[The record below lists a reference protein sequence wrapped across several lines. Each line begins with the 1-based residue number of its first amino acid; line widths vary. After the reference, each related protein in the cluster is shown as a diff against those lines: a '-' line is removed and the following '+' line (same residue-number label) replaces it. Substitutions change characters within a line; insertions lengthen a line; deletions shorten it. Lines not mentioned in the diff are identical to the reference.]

1 MHPPIVYFMNTD
13 YPNPKAHSIQITKVL
28 FGLSRHTDVTFICNK
43 LTAKGDLFKKILD
56 QYGYDLSPVRFL
68 EIPKKKLTGFLFYVT
83 LARLC
88 KEFDKN
94 TVFYTRSYNIAKRL
108 GRTRP
113 FHLRKVI
120 LESHKKS
127 GYHKEDNVENS
138 RYASLRGNIEKNNK
152 SKSTLKKIYKHV
164 DAITFTSNESRRIIE
179 EEVGVRHTQFIWYPL
194 DGRRFDKPRD
204 KKIVYCGSLA
214 TNKLIDL
221 LLDALPLGSH
231 SIQIDIL
238 GGTSKDIE
246 RVKDEAEQRGVLDNL
261 TFLGSVP
268 YSKVPEVLAR
278 YRYGLSLMEGLKV
291 TDYVECGLVPIIPRI
306 PMYTEIFDSRNAI
319 FFKADDPAS
328 LGQTLTTL
336 DQLPIASFERDSL
349 LTTFSVDATAQKILG
364 LVHTCMSI

>member
-1 MHPPIVYFMNTD
+1 
-13 YPNPKAHSIQITKVL
+13 
-28 FGLSRHTDVTFICNK
+28 
-43 LTAKGDLFKKILD
+43 
-56 QYGYDLSPVRFL
+56 
-68 EIPKKKLTGFLFYVT
+68 
-83 LARLC
+83 
-88 KEFDKN
+88 
-94 TVFYTRSYNIAKRL
+94 
-108 GRTRP
+108 
-113 FHLRKVI
+113 
-120 LESHKKS
+120 
-127 GYHKEDNVENS
+127 
-138 RYASLRGNIEKNNK
+138 
-152 SKSTLKKIYKHV
+152 V
-164 DAITFTSNESRRIIE
+164 DAITFTSNESRRIVE
-179 EEVGVRHTQFIWYPL
+179 KEVGVRHTEFIWYPL

-246 RVKDEAEQRGVLDNL
+246 RVKDEAEQKGVLDNL

-336 DQLPIASFERDSL
+336 DQIPIASFERDSL